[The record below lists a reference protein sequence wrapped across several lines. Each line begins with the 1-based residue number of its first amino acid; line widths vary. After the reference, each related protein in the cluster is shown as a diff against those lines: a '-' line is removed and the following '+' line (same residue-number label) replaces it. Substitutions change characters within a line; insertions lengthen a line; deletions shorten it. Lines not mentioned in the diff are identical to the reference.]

1 MQQPTAYIPIP
12 KSAIDIGKPLPWA
25 VYNGDRQLLLKRGF
39 VVETQAQLDG
49 LAEKGLY
56 REPHASDAGYAHR
69 RSDDDAGERAKSEQ
83 STERTVPRE
92 QSTERTVS
100 LDEIKL
106 NIGDPFQIQTQVD
119 QAENRYYVKLI
130 GYLKG
135 KSVLVTAPQLDG
147 NLCYVKEGQSF
158 VVRFFSGKNAYA
170 FAASVTRASN
180 VPFPHLHL
188 SYPSQVRGLVVR
200 SGDRVNAKIICTV
213 SAPEDTKTV
222 AVPGVITNISVGG
235 ALLSS
240 KRKLGE
246 KNDLLA
252 VKFRVF
258 IRDIEFYMTIDAT
271 ICSVSQDESGEFL
284 HGLRFAGLP
293 NDMAI
298 ALTAFVYQ
306 KLAESAT

>member
-1 MQQPTAYIPIP
+1 MIKQTCYIPIR
-12 KSAIDIGKPLPWA
+12 KSDIDIGKPLPWP

-39 VVETQAQLDG
+39 VVETQSQLDG

-56 REPHASDAGYAHR
+56 RDSHGGDVGTPHR
-69 RSDDDAGERAKSEQ
+69 RSDDETVERAKSEQ
-83 STERTVPRE
+83 PAER
-92 QSTERTVS
+92 SVS
-100 LDEIKL
+100 LDDIKL
-106 NIGDPFQIQTQVD
+106 GIGDPFQIQTHAEQT
-119 QAENRYYVKLI
+119 ENRYYVKLI
-130 GYLKG
+130 GYHKG
-135 KSVLVTAPQLDG
+135 KSVLVTAPQQEG
-147 NLCYVKEGQSF
+147 NLCYIKEGQAF

-170 FAASVTRASN
+170 FTSN
-180 VPFPHLHL
+180 VIRAANVPYPHLHL

-200 SGDRVNAKIICTV
+200 SGERVNARIICTV
-213 SAPEDTKTV
+213 SIPEDTKTV
-222 AVPGVITNISVGG
+222 AVPGLLTNISIGG

-252 VKFRVF
+252 IKFRIF

-271 ICSVSQDESGEFL
+271 VCSVSKDDAGDFL

>member
-1 MQQPTAYIPIP
+1 MTEPTSYIPIP
-12 KSAIDIGKPLPWA
+12 KSEIDIGKPLPWS

-39 VVETQAQLDG
+39 VIETQAQLEG
-49 LAEKGLY
+49 LSEKGLF
-56 REPHASDAGYAHR
+56 RDSRGGDAGALSR
-69 RSDDDAGERAKSEQ
+69 RSSPDSADKGKAEQ
-83 STERTVPRE
+83 TS
-92 QSTERTVS
+92 ERTVS

-106 NIGDPFQIQTQVD
+106 TIGDPFQIQTQVD
-119 QAENRYYVKLI
+119 QSESRYYVKLI

-135 KSVLVTAPQLDG
+135 KSVLVTAPQFEG
-147 NLCYVKEGQSF
+147 NLCYVKEGQVF
-158 VVRFFSGKNAYA
+158 VVRFFAGKNAYA
-170 FAASVTRASN
+170 FTASVGKVAN

-200 SGDRVNAKIICTV
+200 SGERVNTKIICTV
-213 SAPEDTKTV
+213 STSEDTKTV
-222 AVPGVITNISVGG
+222 AVPGVLTNISIGG

-240 KRKLGE
+240 KKKLGE

-252 VKFRVF
+252 IKFRIF

-271 ICSVSQDESGEFL
+271 VCSVSVDENGEFL

-298 ALTAFVYQ
+298 ALTAYVYQ
-306 KLAESAT
+306 KLAESAS

>member
-1 MQQPTAYIPIP
+1 MTKQPVYYIPIP
-12 KSAIDIGKPLPWA
+12 KTDIDIGKPLPWA

-39 VVETQAQLDG
+39 VIETQSQLDG
-49 LAEKGLY
+49 LSEKGLY
-56 REPHASDAGYAHR
+56 RDSHGSDHTLALRHKEEEAAEKAKR
-69 RSDDDAGERAKSEQ
+69 DQPVERS
-83 STERTVPRE
+83 
-92 QSTERTVS
+92 VS

-106 NIGDPFQIQTQVD
+106 GIGDPFQIQTQTD
-119 QAENRYYVKLI
+119 QTENRYYVKLI

-135 KSVLVTAPQLDG
+135 KSVLVTAPQQEG
-147 NLCYVKEGQSF
+147 NLCYIKEGQAF

-170 FAASVTRASN
+170 FSSSVIRAAN

-188 SYPSQVRGLVVR
+188 TYPTQVRGLVVR
-200 SGDRVNAKIICTV
+200 SGERVNARIICTV
-213 SAPEDTKTV
+213 SIPEDTKTV
-222 AVPGVITNISVGG
+222 AVPGLLTNISIGG

-240 KRKLGE
+240 KKKLGE

-252 VKFRVF
+252 IKFRIF
-258 IRDIEFYMTIDAT
+258 IRDIELYMTIDAS
-271 ICSVSQDESGEFL
+271 ICSVSKDDAGEFL

-298 ALTAFVYQ
+298 ALTAFIYQ

>member
-1 MQQPTAYIPIP
+1 MTQPTSYIPIR
-12 KSAIDIGKPLPWA
+12 KSDIDIGKPLLWA
-25 VYNGDRQLLLKRGF
+25 VYNGDRQLLLQRGF
-39 VVETQAQLDG
+39 VVETQSQLDG

-56 REPHASDAGYAHR
+56 REPHGGDVGTAAR
-69 RSDDDAGERAKSEQ
+69 RNEDDTGTRAKSEPPV
-83 STERTVPRE
+83 ER
-92 QSTERTVS
+92 SVS

-106 NIGDPFQIQTQVD
+106 GIGDPFQIQTQSE
-119 QAENRYYVKLI
+119 QAESRYYVKLI

-135 KSVLVTAPQLDG
+135 KSVLVTAPQQEG
-147 NLCYVKEGQSF
+147 SLCYVKEGQAF

-170 FAASVTRASN
+170 FTSNVIRAAN

-200 SGDRVNAKIICTV
+200 SGERVNAKIICTV
-213 SAPEDTKTV
+213 SMPEDTKTV
-222 AVPGVITNISVGG
+222 AVPGLLTNISIGG

-240 KRKLGE
+240 KKRLGE

-252 VKFRVF
+252 VKFRIF
-258 IRDIEFYMTIDAT
+258 IREIELYMTIDAT
-271 ICSVSQDESGEFL
+271 VCSVSKDDVGEYL

-306 KLAESAT
+306 KLSESAT

>member
-1 MQQPTAYIPIP
+1 MSQPTYYIPIR
-12 KSAIDIGKPLPWA
+12 KADIDIGKPLLWS

-39 VVETQAQLDG
+39 VVETQSQLDG

-56 REPHASDAGYAHR
+56 RDSHGSDSVSALR
-69 RSDDDAGERAKSEQ
+69 RGADDAGARGKAEQ
-83 STERTVPRE
+83 TTERLVA
-92 QSTERTVS
+92 

-106 NIGDPFQIQTQVD
+106 SIGDPFQIQTQVE
-119 QAENRYYVKLI
+119 QSENRYYVKLI

-135 KSVLVTAPQLDG
+135 KSVLFTAPQQDG
-147 NLCYVKEGQSF
+147 SLCYVKEGQAF

-170 FAASVTRASN
+170 FSGSVTRVAN

-200 SGDRVNAKIICTV
+200 SGERVNARIICTV
-213 SAPEDTKTV
+213 SMPEDTKTV
-222 AVPGVITNISVGG
+222 AVPGVLTNISVGG

-240 KRKLGE
+240 KKKLGE

-252 VKFRVF
+252 IKFRIF
-258 IRDIEFYMTIDAT
+258 IREIEFYMTIDAT
-271 ICSVSQDESGEFL
+271 VCSVSKDENGEFL

>member
-1 MQQPTAYIPIP
+1 MQQPSAYIPIP

-56 REPHASDAGYAHR
+56 RDPHGGEAGYAYR
-69 RSDDDAGERAKSEQ
+69 RSDDDAGERVKSEQ
-83 STERTVPRE
+83 T
-92 QSTERTVS
+92 TERTVS
-100 LDEIKL
+100 LDDIKL
-106 NIGDPFQIQTQVD
+106 SIGDPFQIQTQAE

-135 KSVLVTAPQLDG
+135 KSVLVTAPQQDG
-147 NLCYVKEGQSF
+147 NLCYVKEGQAF
-158 VVRFFSGKNAYA
+158 VIRFFSGKNAYA

-180 VPFPHLHL
+180 VPYPHLHL

-200 SGDRVNAKIICTV
+200 SGDRVNARIICTV

-222 AVPGVITNISVGG
+222 AVPGLITNISVGG
-235 ALLSS
+235 ALLSA

-252 VKFRVF
+252 VKFRIF
-258 IRDIEFYMTIDAT
+258 IRDIEFYMTLDAT
-271 ICSVSQDESGEFL
+271 ICSVAKDESAEFL

>member
-1 MQQPTAYIPIP
+1 MKQPTYYIPIP
-12 KSAIDIGKPLPWA
+12 KSDIDIGKPLPWS
-25 VYNGDRQLLLKRGF
+25 VYNGDRQLLLKCGF
-39 VVETQAQLDG
+39 VVETQSQLDG

-56 REPHASDAGYAHR
+56 RDSHGSDPSPAAR
-69 RSDDDAGERAKSEQ
+69 RKEEEAAERAKSEQ
-83 STERTVPRE
+83 PAERL
-92 QSTERTVS
+92 VS

-106 NIGDPFQIQTQVD
+106 GIGDPFQIQTQVD
-119 QAENRYYVKLI
+119 QTENRYYVKLI

-135 KSVLVTAPQLDG
+135 KSVLVTAPQQEG
-147 NLCYVKEGQSF
+147 NLCYIKEGQAF

-170 FAASVTRASN
+170 FSANVIRAAN

-188 SYPSQVRGLVVR
+188 SYPSQVRGLVIR
-200 SGDRVNAKIICTV
+200 SGERVNARIICTV
-213 SAPEDTKTV
+213 SIPEDTKTV
-222 AVPGVITNISVGG
+222 AVPGLLTNISIGG

-252 VKFRVF
+252 IKFRIF

-271 ICSVSQDESGEFL
+271 VCSVSKDEVGEFL

-293 NDMAI
+293 NEMAI

-306 KLAESAT
+306 KLAESSA